1 MVERDTVNI
10 SINVR
15 FILRA
20 EDLKRVSS
28 IGRTLCFGHKCCK
41 FEPCARLIIYN
52 INLTIISSV
61 LLLKVYF

>member
-20 EDLKRVSS
+20 DNLRRASS
-28 IGRTLCFGHKCCK
+28 IGRTLCFGHKCYK
-41 FEPCARLIIYN
+41 FESCVRLIIYK
-52 INLTIISSV
+52 INLTIIPSD
-61 LLLKVYF
+61 LQLKVYF